1 MAICRRSVLLAMSVT
16 VLLFAS
22 ACASEE
28 QAAPTAEPTESP
40 AAEAASTIDVV
51 LQEWAVL
58 PSPDLGTAGEVTFE
72 VSNTGSVEHEFVVA
86 SSDLDPGDLPT
97 VENGSVDE
105 DAIDIVGEVEELAGQ
120 ASEETT
126 LDLDAGSYVLFCNI
140 VEGDEDDPSAVHYQL
155 GMRTAFTVE

>member
-1 MAICRRSVLLAMSVT
+1 MAISRRSVLLAMSVAL
-16 VLLFAS
+16 LLFAS
-22 ACASEE
+22 ACATDE

-58 PSPDLGTAGEVTFE
+58 PSPELGAAGEVTFE
-72 VSNTGSVEHEFVVA
+72 VSNTGSVEHELVVA
-86 SSDLDPGDLPT
+86 GSDLDPGDLPT
-97 VENGSVDE
+97 VDNGSVDE
-105 DAIDIVGEVEELAGQ
+105 DAIDVIGEVEELAPE
-120 ASEETT
+120 ASEETS
-126 LDLDAGSYVLFCNI
+126 LDLEAGTYVLFCNI